1 MTMEH
6 NTRLFFFFLTN
17 YTLVLEGLKRTIC
30 FIHGRTKSGL
40 KIAVNCITALK
51 KELAVL
57 YLSLNNNNSKK
68 KFRTNCKMFVQKFK
82 NITGS
87 RSHLIA
93 SFIS

>member
-1 MTMEH
+1 MEH
-6 NTRLFFFFLTN
+6 NTRLLTN
-17 YTLVLEGLKRTIC
+17 YTLVLGLKRTIC

-40 KIAVNCITALK
+40 KIANCITAFK

-68 KFRTNCKMFVQKFK
+68 KFRTNCKTFK
-82 NITGS
+82 SLKIS
-87 RSHLIA
+87 LEAEIILMV